1 MIIRRAGT
9 YRAAPFLGFA
19 GFGAFWGVWGATLP
33 LLRAQAGVSDAEF
46 GVVLLF
52 IGAGALPAMLLTGRL
67 VDALGLRV
75 TGVLLAL
82 LGVMGVVL
90 SAAAV
95 NYPALCAGILLTG
108 AGSGAADVALNTLA
122 ATVEKRTGRPV
133 VTRSHAAFS
142 ATVALSSLGAGALTA
157 IADSLLVN
165 FAAGAVVV
173 VALGLAVVTTTRPAR
188 AQDAAACER
197 QDAAARER
205 QNATAPE
212 RQNAAAPERQDA
224 AAPEGRGEP
233 ARPGRRSWWVA
244 LVMIGA
250 IGAFA
255 FAAEN
260 AYQSWSAV
268 LLTDAFTASPALAA
282 VAPAAFATTAAL
294 TRFATGTVTLRRPIA
309 TLVAASA
316 IATGGGV
323 LTAFAPT
330 LPLALGGIVAA
341 AVGTSALFP
350 TLLSYGLRPVPDGS
364 RGRATSAISTVA
376 YLGYLAGP
384 AYFGLLAD
392 AGGVQRTFLGIAAL
406 TAVVLAA
413 IPALKRADSRA
424 LVQVSR
430 KVASA
435 GPKAPPSW

>member
-1 MIIRRAGT
+1 MSTVIARPAGLL
-9 YRAAPFLGFA
+9 RAAPFLGFA

-33 LLRAQAGVSDAEF
+33 LLRVQAGVSDAEF

-52 IGAGALPAMLLTGRL
+52 IGAGALPAMLMTGRL

-90 SAAAV
+90 STAT
-95 NYPALCAGILLTG
+95 NYAALCAGILLTG
-108 AGSGAADVALNTLA
+108 ASSGAADVALNTLA

-142 ATVALSSLGAGALTA
+142 ATVALTSLGTGALTA
-157 IADSLLVN
+157 IAGSLLVN

-173 VALGLAVVTTTRPAR
+173 VALGLAVVITTRLAH
-188 AQDAAACER
+188 AEG
-197 QDAAARER
+197 
-205 QNATAPE
+205 
-212 RQNAAAPERQDA
+212 
-224 AAPEGRGEP
+224 APEGQDEP
-233 ARPGRRSWWVA
+233 TRPGRMSWWIA
-244 LVMIGA
+244 LVMVGA

-282 VAPAAFATTAAL
+282 VAPSAFATTAAL

-316 IATGGGV
+316 IATAGGV

-330 LPLALGGIVAA
+330 LPLALAGIVAA

-364 RGRATSAISTVA
+364 RGRATSAVSTVA

-384 AYFGLLAD
+384 AYFGLLAE
-392 AGGVQRTFLGIAAL
+392 ATGVQRSFLGIAAL

-413 IPALKRADSRA
+413 VPVLPALRRAGSRS
-424 LVQVSR
+424 L
-430 KVASA
+430 
-435 GPKAPPSW
+435 P

>member
-1 MIIRRAGT
+1 MSTVIARPGGMF
-9 YRAAPFLGFA
+9 RAAPFLGFA
-19 GFGAFWGVWGATLP
+19 GFGAFWGVWGAGLP

-52 IGAGALPAMLLTGRL
+52 IAAGALPAMLLAGRL

-95 NYPALCAGILLTG
+95 NYAALCAGILLMG
-108 AGSGAADVALNTLA
+108 ACSGAADVALNTLA

-142 ATVALSSLGAGALTA
+142 ATVALSSLATGALTA

-173 VALGLAVVTTTRPAR
+173 VALGLAVVTATRPAH
-188 AQDAAACER
+188 AD
-197 QDAAARER
+197 D
-205 QNATAPE
+205 
-212 RQNAAAPERQDA
+212 DA
-224 AAPEGRGEP
+224 AAPEG
-233 ARPGRRSWWVA
+233 AATRPGRMSGWIA
-244 LVMIGA
+244 LVMVGA

-309 TLVAASA
+309 TLVVASA
-316 IATGGGV
+316 IATAGGV
-323 LTAFAPT
+323 LTAFAAT
-330 LPLALGGIVAA
+330 LPLALGGVIAA

-392 AGGVQRTFLGIAAL
+392 ATGVQRTFLGIAAL

-413 IPALKRADSRA
+413 IPALPALKRAGGWPARGRRRRRA
-424 LVQVSR
+424 GST
-430 KVASA
+430 
-435 GPKAPPSW
+435 G

>member
-1 MIIRRAGT
+1 MSTAIARPIGMF
-9 YRAAPFLGFA
+9 RAAPFLGFA

-67 VDALGLRV
+67 VDVVGLRV

-95 NYPALCAGILLTG
+95 NYAALCAGILLTG

-142 ATVALSSLGAGALTA
+142 ATVALSSLGTGALTA

-173 VALGLAVVTTTRPAR
+173 VALGLAVVTATRLAH
-188 AQDAAACER
+188 AQDAAALEG
-197 QDAAARER
+197 
-205 QNATAPE
+205 
-212 RQNAAAPERQDA
+212 QDA
-224 AAPEGRGEP
+224 AAPEGQDAAAPEGQDAAAP
-233 ARPGRRSWWVA
+233 KGQDAAAPGGQDAPTRPGRRSWWIA
-244 LVMIGA
+244 LVMVGA

-282 VAPAAFATTAAL
+282 VAPAAFATTGAL

-316 IATGGGV
+316 IATAGGL

-330 LPLALGGIVAA
+330 LPLALGGIIAA

-392 AGGVQRTFLGIAAL
+392 GAGVQKTFLGIAVL

-413 IPALKRADSRA
+413 IPALPALKRAGSR
-424 LVQVSR
+424 LL
-430 KVASA
+430 
-435 GPKAPPSW
+435 P

>member
-1 MIIRRAGT
+1 MSTVIIRPDGT

-173 VALGLAVVTTTRPAR
+173 VALGLAVVTTTRPAH
-188 AQDAAACER
+188 AQDAAACKR
-197 QDAAARER
+197 QDAAAAR
-205 QNATAPE
+205 
-212 RQNAAAPERQDA
+212 ERQDA
-224 AAPEGRGEP
+224 AAPEGQGEP

-309 TLVAASA
+309 TLVTASA

>member
-1 MIIRRAGT
+1 MSTVIAPPAALF
-9 YRAAPFLGFA
+9 RAAPFLGFA
-19 GFGAFWGVWGATLP
+19 GFGVFWGVWGATLP
-33 LLRAQAGVSDAEF
+33 LLRDRAGVSDAEF

-52 IGAGALPAMLLTGRL
+52 VGAGALPAMLLTGRL
-67 VDALGLRV
+67 VDVLGLRV
-75 TGVLLAL
+75 AGVLLAL

-90 SAAAV
+90 FAAAV
-95 NYPALCAGILLTG
+95 NYAALCAGILLTG
-108 AGSGAADVALNTLA
+108 ASSGAADVALNTLA

-142 ATVALSSLGAGALTA
+142 ALVAVSSLGTGVLTG

-165 FAAGAVVV
+165 FAAGAVAV
-173 VALGLAVVTTTRPAR
+173 VALGLAVVATTRSIPA
-188 AQDAAACER
+188 
-197 QDAAARER
+197 
-205 QNATAPE
+205 
-212 RQNAAAPERQDA
+212 QDA
-224 AAPEGRGEP
+224 AAPEGQGTLT
-233 ARPGRRSWWVA
+233 WWIA
-244 LVMIGA
+244 LVTVGA

-294 TRFATGTVTLRRPIA
+294 TRFATGTVTLRHPIA
-309 TLVAASA
+309 TLVAASV
-316 IATGGGV
+316 IATAGGV

-330 LPLALGGIVAA
+330 MPLALGGIVAA
-341 AVGTSALFP
+341 AAGTSALFP

-376 YLGYLAGP
+376 YLGYLVGP

-392 AGGVQRTFLGIAAL
+392 ATGVQRTFLGIAVL

-413 IPALKRADSRA
+413 IPALPALRRARRGRPRA
-424 LVQVSR
+424 
-430 KVASA
+430 
-435 GPKAPPSW
+435 APPGPRRRRP